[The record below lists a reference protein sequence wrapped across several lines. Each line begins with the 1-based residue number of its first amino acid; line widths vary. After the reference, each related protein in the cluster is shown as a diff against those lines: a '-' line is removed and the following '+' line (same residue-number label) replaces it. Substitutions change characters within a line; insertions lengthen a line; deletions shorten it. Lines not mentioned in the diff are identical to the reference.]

1 MNWFAVWYLASFQMT
16 VILWHL
22 LGTVIQC
29 EPERMKEVRAATA
42 MVFSSSNNNKRML
55 EATIPTKQ
63 SQHE

>member
-22 LGTVIQC
+22 LMGTVIQC
-29 EPERMKEVRAATA
+29 EPERMKEVRAAA
-42 MVFSSSNNNKRML
+42 MVFSSSNNNKRMF